1 MQVVI
6 QGLYLSSGTKTNQKT
21 GEVSPYAVLYSGEES
36 VKVSNLDCTG
46 FSFGAPLEVVC
57 DLFIFENKPYFKA
70 TGKAIRPEEKKGA

>member
-21 GEVSPYAVLYSGEES
+21 GEVSPYAVLYSGEDS

-46 FSFGAPLEVVC
+46 FTFGSPVEVVC
-57 DLFIFENKPYFKA
+57 DLFIFDDKPYFKA
-70 TGKAIRPEEKKGA
+70 TGKPTLPTERGV